1 MKTCMLM
8 QDAAGKG
15 VKVLQAMSEDEM
27 QWAKDKPVA
36 ARLALRKGS
45 EASEMDR
52 NIVKT
57 IFEAAGFTVVKEG
70 SLDQT

>member
-1 MKTCMLM
+1 MKSCMLM

-15 VKVLQAMSEDEM
+15 VKVLQAVSRDAM

-36 ARLALRKGS
+36 ARIALRKGS
-45 EASEMDR
+45 QVSEMDR

-57 IFEAAGFTVVKEG
+57 IFEAAGFAVVKEG